1 MQEVLSAFAAL
12 EESQQKEHETA
23 QRLLKCEWQL
33 QQQVAALRAKAVDL
47 MKKVTTLTHRLQDVD
62 EQHEQVGFIPTG
74 ISVSAL
80 HC

>member
-1 MQEVLSAFAAL
+1 MQERLLVFAAL

-47 MKKVTTLTHRLQDVD
+47 MKKVTMLTQRLEDVD
-62 EQHEQVGFIPTG
+62 EEHEQVGFILAG
-74 ISVSAL
+74 IISWW
-80 HC
+80 